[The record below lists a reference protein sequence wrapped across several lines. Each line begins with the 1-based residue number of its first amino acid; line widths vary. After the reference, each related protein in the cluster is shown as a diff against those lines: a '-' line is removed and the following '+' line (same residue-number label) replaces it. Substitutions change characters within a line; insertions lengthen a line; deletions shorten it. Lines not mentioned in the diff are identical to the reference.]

1 MVGRIRLIEESLGDG
16 IKQPAPN
23 EMSTLVRFRK
33 TMYSNVAIKKGEVI
47 TKDKITYKGPAYG
60 IYAKYE
66 EIVLGQI
73 VLEDIAE
80 DTPITWNVLGGEERV
95 Q

>member
-1 MVGRIRLIEESLGDG
+1 MGDG

-23 EMSTLVRFRK
+23 EISTLIRFRK
-33 TMYSNVAIKKGEVI
+33 TMYSSTTIKKGD
-47 TKDKITYKGPAYG
+47 TLSRDKIIYKGPAYG

-80 DTPITWNVLGGEERV
+80 DTPITWNMLGGISES
-95 Q
+95 

>member
-1 MVGRIRLIEESLGDG
+1 MGDG

-33 TMYSNVAIKKGEVI
+33 TMYSNVTIKKGETI
-47 TKDKITYKGPAYG
+47 SRNKITYKGPAYG

-66 EIVLGQI
+66 DIVLGQSA
-73 VLEDIAE
+73 LRDIDA
-80 DTPITWNVLGGEERV
+80 DVPITWDLIGNDL
-95 Q
+95 